1 VSDKLRILVADDDAT
16 NRKLLSAVF
25 QAEGFEVIAVTDGP
39 EALQRIAAEP
49 PDLVLLDVR
58 MPGLSGI
65 DTLRRIRETAPQL
78 PVIMLTAHGEI
89 ADAVEA
95 TKLGALDFLVRPIPN
110 EKLILTARRALELQ
124 KLEGEVRDLRRR
136 LSAAG
141 DLVRMMGPSEQ
152 VHKLVRQV
160 EEVAPT
166 LLTVLILGETGT
178 GKELV
183 ARAIHHQS
191 GREKGAF
198 IPVDCGAIPETLVE
212 SELFGHEKGAFSGA
226 ERKREGHFQAAEG
239 GTLFLDEIGNLT
251 SATQSKLL
259 RVLQERRVQPLGGSR
274 SVPVDVRVIAA
285 TNEQLEQQVS
295 GGKFR
300 QDLFYRLAEF
310 NIRLPPLRERREDI
324 IPLAL
329 RFLEEAGL
337 ELRRPVGSLA
347 PQAQEILGSHPW
359 PGNVRELRNVIR
371 QAVLQSRDVVIPAE
385 EIGRLIGAAGK
396 KAPVSAAAAP
406 RPGASL
412 REIAAAAALEAEKQA
427 IVEALRASRGNKSEA
442 ARMLRTDFK
451 TLHLKMKRYGLQRE
465 V

>member
-16 NRKLLSAVF
+16 NRKLLAAVF
-25 QAEGFEVIAVTDGP
+25 QAEGFEVIAATDGA

-78 PVIMLTAHGEI
+78 PVIMLTSHGEI

-110 EKLILTARRALELQ
+110 EKLILAAGRALERQ

-152 VHKLVRQV
+152 VRKLVRQV

-191 GREKGAF
+191 GREKGPF
-198 IPVDCGAIPETLVE
+198 IPLDCGAIPETLVE

-251 SATQSKLL
+251 SATQGKLL
-259 RVLQERRVQPLGGSR
+259 RVLQERRVQPLGASR

-285 TNEQLEQQVS
+285 TNEALEQQVS
-295 GGKFR
+295 DGKFR

-324 IPLAL
+324 VPLAL

-347 PQAQEILGSHPW
+347 PQAQEILGSHRW
-359 PGNVRELRNVIR
+359 PGNVRELRNVVR
-371 QAVLQSRDVVIPAE
+371 QAVLQSREVVIQAE

-396 KAPVSAAAAP
+396 KPPVSAAP
-406 RPGASL
+406 TRPGASL
-412 REIAAAAALEAEKQA
+412 REVAAAAALEAEKQA